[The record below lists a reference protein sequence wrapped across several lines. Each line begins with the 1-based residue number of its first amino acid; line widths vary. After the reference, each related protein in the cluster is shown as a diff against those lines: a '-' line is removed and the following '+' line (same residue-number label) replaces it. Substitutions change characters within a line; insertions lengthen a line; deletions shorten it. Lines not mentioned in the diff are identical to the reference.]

1 MGVVKEFK
9 EFAVK
14 GNVVDMAVGI
24 MIGAAFTTVVKS
36 LVDEVVMPPLG
47 LLTGK
52 ADFSDKYVLLRD
64 GTPPPP
70 YETLAAAK
78 KAGAVA
84 MGYGVFVNAIVS
96 FLLVSLVLF
105 FIVRWVNKLRPAA
118 PLPPAETKPC
128 DFCKTEI
135 HKDATRCPNCTS
147 SLDAVVPAG

>member
-1 MGVVKEFK
+1 MGMVKEFK

-36 LVDEVVMPPLG
+36 LVDEVIMPPLG

-64 GTPPPP
+64 GSVPPP

-78 KAGAVA
+78 KAGAVV
-84 MGYGVFVNAIVS
+84 MSYGVLVNAIVS

-105 FIVRWVNKLRPAA
+105 FIVRWVNKLRPPA
-118 PLPPAETKPC
+118 PPPPPDTKPC
-128 DFCKTEI
+128 EFCKLDVHLE
-135 HKDATRCPNCTS
+135 ATRCPHCTS
-147 SLDAVVPAG
+147 ELGAAQSA